1 MLSVT
6 PLSSREVSRRGSG
19 ADAAL
24 VLSNFVDG
32 NLSRRGNRLFVASP
46 LTLTRRVSPR
56 VSLRTRQVESLCI
69 LGGQGYGHAR
79 SMARTGKGLAAAAAA
94 GSSAGAEYS
103 LEPNMDPGDSTIG
116 EGPSEE
122 EVTEV
127 QLSGDDTEV
136 REIGESL
143 YSVRTLQK
151 LVFKIGHGSKQFV
164 MNSVG
169 GVVGVFKKD
178 KNKKQPELLAFE
190 ASSYESKDGK
200 TALSQ
205 WTATELTMQHN
216 QLVRIATDLNYLI
229 FAFAFFGW
237 VRVLEA
243 VLAAFSTQPAK
254 LRELGQASNA
264 MDPLTVAWLAY
275 NLRKPILGILQV
287 DPTDFQK
294 LASLKGKLWEE
305 LHAFFERQW
314 KVVCHSHAYSFNIL
328 RLCFRCVLSP
338 SFGSYGNLTCGSCRF
353 NEACMWEEN
362 LFVRGLRFVLPY
374 FLVLFTLVT
383 NPGGCF
389 LQMATLA
396 MVRFLGMIANNI
408 PASQWITSKVKTLW
422 DVLMMIPIF

>member
-1 MLSVT
+1 MQFERGYTHICFVGAVNTCTMALGVVNLAYIEQTSMLSVI
-6 PLSSREVSRRGSG
+6 PLSSREVSRRRSG
-19 ADAAL
+19 ADATL

-32 NLSRRGNRLFVASP
+32 NLSHRGNRLFVASP
-46 LTLTRRVSPR
+46 LTLARRVSPWVR
-56 VSLRTRQVESLCI
+56 VRTRQLESLCI
-69 LGGQGYGHAR
+69 LGGQGYVHAR
-79 SMARTGKGLAAAAAA
+79 SMARTGKGLAVAAAA

-103 LEPNMDPGDSTIG
+103 LEPNMDPGDSTIRKG
-116 EGPSEE
+116 SSELNEE

-178 KNKKQPELLAFE
+178 KSKKQPELLAFE

-314 KVVCHSHAYSFNIL
+314 KV
-328 RLCFRCVLSP
+328 
-338 SFGSYGNLTCGSCRF
+338 
-353 NEACMWEEN
+353 
-362 LFVRGLRFVLPY
+362 
-374 FLVLFTLVT
+374 
-383 NPGGCF
+383 
-389 LQMATLA
+389 MATLA